1 LVGVTQKAGLFHIL
15 IKKQIPVSD
24 YVPVLM
30 SRNLNFVDIL
40 PLIRRY
46 ADRFTE
52 TEYKEIMDTGL

>member
-1 LVGVTQKAGLFHIL
+1 M
-15 IKKQIPVSD
+15 
-24 YVPVLM
+24 LM
-30 SRNLNFVDIL
+30 SRNLNFMDIL